1 MEANEYMA
9 ACLITAGVFMI
20 GIALWMKWMQWKGYL
35 VKTGYE
41 TVVIEK
47 EK

>member
-9 ACLITAGVFMI
+9 ACMITAGNFMI
-20 GIALWMKWMQWKGYL
+20 GIALWMKWMQMKGYL
-35 VKTGYE
+35 IKEGYE